1 LTQLK
6 QDFYENNGSFFYDLF
21 HNNKDIMLLINPSS
35 LDIIEANKAACHFY
49 GYTHEELIKMKINQ
63 INILSS
69 EQINNEL
76 RLAKEQNR
84 NRFYFKHR
92 LANGEIRHVEVTSN
106 PVSIGS
112 MVFLHSVVHDIT
124 ADLFYTDLDP
134 KTKMRMDA
142 LVAEKTYAL
151 EQENRFI
158 ESLFESIPGLLYV
171 YDEQEKI
178 VLWNKLHEKMTGY
191 SADEMAKMTLHDWF
205 DEGDYQRIQ
214 ETIKQVFS
222 QGFGEIEA
230 HLLLKNGDKMLA
242 KVNGVPLKM
251 NGHTYLTGVGLD
263 ITKQKQDEN
272 DLKKSKELFEIFF
285 EQSLSGF
292 FYMMLDEPII
302 WDDSTDKEAVL
313 DYVFEHQ
320 RMAKFNQALLNQ
332 YGVQA
337 AEYIN
342 LTPNQLFKHDLSQG
356 RDAWRKMF
364 DNGHIHMVTEERHND
379 GRVIWIEGDYICI
392 YDEQKRIIGHF
403 GNQQDITDRIVS
415 EKKLEHSYELMR
427 YIIEHNN
434 GGIAVHDKNLNYI
447 FVSQQYLKQ
456 YGLENRNIIGMNHY
470 NVFPDLPLKWRI
482 VHDKALKGIVSSA
495 DDDPYFHDDGSVDWT
510 RWECR
515 PWHLSDGSIGG
526 IIVYTE
532 VINDRKNLELAL
544 IREKELLETTLI
556 SVGDGVISCDESGII
571 LLMNSAAELLTGWK
585 RSDAIGKIVDEVFNV
600 SQPCENQ
607 SFKTMFDKVLFTDQ
621 LYEFSEC
628 AHLTSSQGTTI
639 PIEGNI
645 SPIIGK
651 NADRLGVV
659 LVFRDVTLIKQRQA
673 EIEYASYHDPL
684 TGIYNYRYY
693 EKQIKLLK
701 TEENLPISII
711 MGDINGLKLIN
722 DSLGHAVGDELLIRA
737 AQVIKSTCRPS
748 DVVVRIGGDEFVIL
762 LPKTET
768 HEVEKIVKDIKEAIK
783 QETIESIS
791 LSISLGYETIT
802 SVDEDA
808 QLTLTR
814 AENHMYRHKISEN
827 LSPRSKTID
836 IIMNSLFEKNPRE
849 MAHSQRVSDLSVALA
864 TALGWSEDKIN
875 ELRTSALM
883 HDIGKIGIAESILNK
898 PGKLNDEEWKT
909 IMSHPE
915 IGFRILNTCN
925 EFSEIARY
933 VLEHHE
939 KWNGSGYPRGLKGEA
954 ISIQGRILAIADAFD
969 AITSVRTYRAT
980 RTTNEAIEELRK
992 YAGIQFDPGLVDFFI
1007 EHVLSLR
1014 QFSKL

>member
-1 LTQLK
+1 
-6 QDFYENNGSFFYDLF
+6 
-21 HNNKDIMLLINPSS
+21 
-35 LDIIEANKAACHFY
+35 
-49 GYTHEELIKMKINQ
+49 
-63 INILSS
+63 
-69 EQINNEL
+69 
-76 RLAKEQNR
+76 
-84 NRFYFKHR
+84 
-92 LANGEIRHVEVTSN
+92 
-106 PVSIGS
+106 
-112 MVFLHSVVHDIT
+112 
-124 ADLFYTDLDP
+124 
-134 KTKMRMDA
+134 
-142 LVAEKTYAL
+142 
-151 EQENRFI
+151 
-158 ESLFESIPGLLYV
+158 
-171 YDEQEKI
+171 
-178 VLWNKLHEKMTGY
+178 
-191 SADEMAKMTLHDWF
+191 
-205 DEGDYQRIQ
+205 
-214 ETIKQVFS
+214 
-222 QGFGEIEA
+222 
-230 HLLLKNGDKMLA
+230 
-242 KVNGVPLKM
+242 
-251 NGHTYLTGVGLD
+251 
-263 ITKQKQDEN
+263 
-272 DLKKSKELFEIFF
+272 
-285 EQSLSGF
+285 
-292 FYMMLDEPII
+292 
-302 WDDSTDKEAVL
+302 
-313 DYVFEHQ
+313 
-320 RMAKFNQALLNQ
+320 
-332 YGVQA
+332 
-337 AEYIN
+337 
-342 LTPNQLFKHDLSQG
+342 
-356 RDAWRKMF
+356 
-364 DNGHIHMVTEERHND
+364 
-379 GRVIWIEGDYICI
+379 
-392 YDEQKRIIGHF
+392 
-403 GNQQDITDRIVS
+403 
-415 EKKLEHSYELMR
+415 
-427 YIIEHNN
+427 
-434 GGIAVHDKNLNYI
+434 
-447 FVSQQYLKQ
+447 
-456 YGLENRNIIGMNHY
+456 
-470 NVFPDLPLKWRI
+470 
-482 VHDKALKGIVSSA
+482 
-495 DDDPYFHDDGSVDWT
+495 
-510 RWECR
+510 
-515 PWHLSDGSIGG
+515 
-526 IIVYTE
+526 
-532 VINDRKNLELAL
+532 
-544 IREKELLETTLI
+544 
-556 SVGDGVISCDESGII
+556 
-571 LLMNSAAELLTGWK
+571 
-585 RSDAIGKIVDEVFNV
+585 
-600 SQPCENQ
+600 
-607 SFKTMFDKVLFTDQ
+607 MFDKVLFTDQ

-915 IGFRILNTCN
+915 IGFRILNTGN